1 MRSGEAA
8 PRGFIGRAVDAY
20 RVNSSAVAVAL
31 LIITNLIPLGGVL
44 WLGWDLMLIL
54 ALYWAENGIVGVIN
68 VLKILMAEGSGT
80 ANAPFSRLTINGR
93 PAANL
98 SRVGTAGFFT
108 VHYGLFWVVHG
119 LFVFT
124 FIPVMAGAQFYGPDG
139 VPFGEPMDVPLTT
152 PDVPVLVAGV
162 VGLAISHGVSFWTN
176 YLGRGEY
183 RTLSPA
189 QLMTQPYSR
198 LVVLHTSIV
207 VGAFVSI
214 FLGTPLGS
222 LLVLVVLKTA
232 LDLFFH
238 LRQHRNVE
246 AGIEPMRA
254 NAPGIDLDPSV

>member
-1 MRSGEAA
+1 MG
-8 PRGFIGRAVDAY
+8 AY
-20 RVNSSAVAVAL
+20 RVSSSTIAAAL
-31 LIITNLIPLGGVL
+31 LVITNLIPLAGVL

-54 ALYWAENGIVGVIN
+54 ALYWAENGVVGVTN
-68 VLKILMAEGSGT
+68 VLKILMAQGTGT
-80 ANAPFSRLTINGR
+80 ANARISRVTINGR

-124 FIPVMAGAQFYGPDG
+124 FVPAMAGAQFYGPDG
-139 VPFGEPMDVPLTT
+139 VPFGEPMNVSLAT
-152 PDVPVLVAGV
+152 PDVPILVVGI

-176 YLGRGEY
+176 YVGRGEY
-183 RTLSPA
+183 RILSPA
-189 QLMTQPYSR
+189 QLMTQPYGR
-198 LVVLHTSIV
+198 LAVMHTTIV

-238 LRQHRNVE
+238 LRQHR
-246 AGIEPMRA
+246 
-254 NAPGIDLDPSV
+254 DPAATGEVLAS